1 VGNIFLSTRNLVGSS
16 DWLEEHADFTTN
28 ADTQLL
34 VVRVARPA
42 SSKLDNRIAGT
53 VWIDG
58 VSLRLPN

>member
-1 VGNIFLSTRNLVGSS
+1 
-16 DWLEEHADFTTN
+16 LEEHADFTTN